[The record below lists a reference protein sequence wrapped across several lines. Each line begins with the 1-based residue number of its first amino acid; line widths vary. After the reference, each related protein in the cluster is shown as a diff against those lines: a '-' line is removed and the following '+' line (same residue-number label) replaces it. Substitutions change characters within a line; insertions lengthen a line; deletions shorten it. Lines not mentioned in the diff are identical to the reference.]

1 MWGTKEL
8 RKIQAL
14 EGGNVSVA
22 LRDGTRID
30 DYQLISAGRRGTRTL
45 WLYGGQDIF
54 VPLND
59 VIDLWESRPVASRAA

>member
-1 MWGTKEL
+1 MWATTEL

-14 EGGNVSVA
+14 EGGKVCVA
-22 LRDGTRID
+22 LRDGSRID
-30 DYQLISAGRRGTRTL
+30 DCQLVSAGRRRTRTL
-45 WLYGGQDIF
+45 WLYSGQDIF